1 MCFFLPLEVF
11 VENVVF
17 RSTPHSSQNNYGIN
31 YICAYCVLHKIN
43 NVDFIALI
51 LTIIILFNF
60 SLVSENMI
68 CARNKAGGEEGP
80 LCKGDSGGPLTVQAY
95 IDRGIEQ
102 IYKYLTP

>member
-1 MCFFLPLEVF
+1 MLYFEVHH
-11 VENVVF
+11 
-17 RSTPHSSQNNYGIN
+17 TLAKIINYGIN